1 MKVAIVD
8 DHQIIIDGICM
19 LLGLEKDI
27 QIVKTYTDATD
38 LLHDLRNS
46 NIQVD
51 LVLTD
56 LMMPNLSG
64 FEGAKILKKEFPELK
79 LIVLSMNCEPQ
90 TVYELVE
97 KIGIEGYLSKKIN
110 RTELVRAL
118 QDANRGDVHLSE
130 EAMRALEQFRRK
142 IIDYPAI
149 ELSAREKQ
157 VVRLMIEGLMNRE
170 IADRLCISESTVETH
185 RKNIYRKTETNSV
198 PRLIQAV
205 SDLDLLRE

>member
-79 LIVLSMNCEPQ
+79 LIVLSMNCEPK

-97 KIGIEGYLSKKIN
+97 KIGIDGYLSKKIN
-110 RTELVRAL
+110 RAELVRAL